1 MVKSA
6 KFTALPGQLEQVLER
21 QKRPGLPG
29 SGLFVINPPY
39 TLAALAKE
47 AMPELLE
54 RMGQDDHANFVM
66 DSGG

>member
-1 MVKSA
+1 
-6 KFTALPGQLEQVLER
+6 VLER

-29 SGLFVINPPY
+29 SGIFVINPPY
-39 TLAALAKE
+39 TLAAQAKE

-54 RMGQDDHANFVM
+54 RLGQDDHANFVI